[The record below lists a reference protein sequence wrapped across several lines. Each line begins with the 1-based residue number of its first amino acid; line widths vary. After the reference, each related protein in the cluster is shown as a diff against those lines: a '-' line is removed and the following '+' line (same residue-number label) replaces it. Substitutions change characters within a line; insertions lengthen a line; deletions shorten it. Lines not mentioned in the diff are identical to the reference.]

1 MNEFVVLGTAIAI
14 SLTLSS
20 ATVVAIHAP
29 LRRLL
34 EAVCPA
40 GFTSVFWMRAAVIV
54 IYLLPLWVVLVFGV
68 PNMQRLE
75 LLSFGEV
82 MRRAFGATSFAL
94 VLIVVAIGLRL
105 SSLRP
110 PSSYDYPPPVR

>member
-1 MNEFVVLGTAIAI
+1 
-14 SLTLSS
+14 
-20 ATVVAIHAP
+20 
-29 LRRLL
+29 
-34 EAVCPA
+34 
-40 GFTSVFWMRAAVIV
+40 
-54 IYLLPLWVVLVFGV
+54 
-68 PNMQRLE
+68 MQRLE